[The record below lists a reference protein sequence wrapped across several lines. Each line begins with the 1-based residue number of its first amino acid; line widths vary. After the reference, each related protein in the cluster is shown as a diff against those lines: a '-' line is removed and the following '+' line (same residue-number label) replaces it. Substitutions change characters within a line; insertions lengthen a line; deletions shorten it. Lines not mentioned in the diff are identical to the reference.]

1 MFERRW
7 PKSATR
13 ASLTPWTR
21 PFCVIPALPWE
32 TCSAAQGDYEAA
44 LKAYSTAVIRYQN
57 CPEVLEAYVQIA
69 DAYRNLN
76 KPQEAKD
83 ALEQAKFALARMKPD
98 AAFETT
104 TNYTRKEWA
113 QRLDLLSTL

>member
-1 MFERRW
+1 M
-7 PKSATR
+7 
-13 ASLTPWTR
+13 LN
-21 PFCVIPALPWE
+21 ALAKVRDAGELDPLDKAILRNS
-32 TCSAAQGDYEAA
+32 CFAVGNVLSAQGDYEAA

-83 ALEQAKFALARMKPD
+83 ALEQARFALARMKPD

-113 QRLDLLSTL
+113 QHWIY